1 MSDLILYNQYKD
13 ARDLVWK
20 ILTQYKIVDFPFNI
34 SRLARK
40 MNIDVNEVSYL
51 PNGAYAVSYKSNGN
65 AYIDYVPTDNVAA
78 DRFTLAHELGHI
90 LLDNFSKDGVNEYQE
105 EQANMFAARLLAPMI
120 IVREYDPK
128 SAAELSDIF
137 GISLESA
144 NIRFNRYLEIK
155 KRNKFLTN
163 SLEKEYYKI
172 YTNSKAN

>member
-1 MSDLILYNQYKD
+1 MNDSLYTNYKKV
-13 ARDLVWK
+13 RDLALQ
-20 ILTQYKIVDFPFNI
+20 ILTQYRVTTFPVDIPDLAHKLNI
-34 SRLARK
+34 Q
-40 MNIDVNEVSYL
+40 IHGVTYL
-51 PNGAYAVSYKSNGN
+51 PKNIYALSYNDNGATCIDFVSRN
-65 AYIDYVPTDNVAA
+65 NVNA

-120 IVREYDPK
+120 IVREYDPR

-155 KRNKFLTN
+155 KRNKFLIN